1 MKNYIFLFITIINL
15 FSFSGYSQKAKIAV
29 AEKKYN
35 NYAYIDAIKTY
46 ERVAKKGYK
55 SVDLFQKLGNSY
67 YFNAEYDQAA
77 KWYDELFAMTS
88 DLDSEYYY
96 RYAQSLKSIG
106 QNDKA
111 NTMMEKFL
119 QKDLNDSR
127 GLLFEKNKNYLDA
140 IKANSGRFQIE
151 DAGINSIYSDYGSS
165 FYLNK
170 LVFASARDTGSLAH
184 RTHGW
189 TGQYF
194 TNLYIADLG
203 DEMAPSKVGKF
214 SKTINSKFH
223 ESTPVFTKDGKTM
236 YFTRNNYIDGKK
248 RKDGND
254 VTLVKIYKAS
264 FENDQWTKITELPF
278 DNDDYSTA
286 HPVLSP
292 DEKTLYFASDM
303 PDSMGQSDLF
313 KVKINEDGS
322 YSFPEN
328 LGKTINT
335 EGKETFPFITD
346 ENELYFSSDGYPG
359 LGGLDIFVS
368 KINSDGTFGEVQN
381 IGADANSAKDDF
393 AYLIDTK
400 TRRGFLSSNRD
411 GGMGFDDIYKFL
423 ETKKLLCEQELYG
436 VITDMSTAQVLPDA
450 KITLFD
456 NKFELVK
463 TTISDQNG
471 YYSFPVEC
479 GKTYNVRAA
488 KEEYTTKEQKITIA
502 SKKGRTNLPFALEK
516 TTCKVTV
523 GDDLGKCFGIKMI
536 YFDFDK
542 SNIRREAALDL
553 EKILD
558 VLKQYPTMKLDI
570 RSHTDSRGTFKYNEA
585 LSDRRAKSTINW
597 LVKNGVDTS
606 RLIGRGYGENLLVNN
621 CSDGVECTEEEHQ
634 LNRRSEFI
642 ITAL

>member
-1 MKNYIFLFITIINL
+1 
-15 FSFSGYSQKAKIAV
+15 
-29 AEKKYN
+29 
-35 NYAYIDAIKTY
+35 
-46 ERVAKKGYK
+46 
-55 SVDLFQKLGNSY
+55 
-67 YFNAEYDQAA
+67 
-77 KWYDELFAMTS
+77 
-88 DLDSEYYY
+88 
-96 RYAQSLKSIG
+96 
-106 QNDKA
+106 
-111 NTMMEKFL
+111 
-119 QKDLNDSR
+119 
-127 GLLFEKNKNYLDA
+127 
-140 IKANSGRFQIE
+140 
-151 DAGINSIYSDYGSS
+151 
-165 FYLNK
+165 
-170 LVFASARDTGSLAH
+170 
-184 RTHGW
+184 
-189 TGQYF
+189 
-194 TNLYIADLG
+194 
-203 DEMAPSKVGKF
+203 
-214 SKTINSKFH
+214 
-223 ESTPVFTKDGKTM
+223 
-236 YFTRNNYIDGKK
+236 
-248 RKDGND
+248 
-254 VTLVKIYKAS
+254 
-264 FENDQWTKITELPF
+264 
-278 DNDDYSTA
+278 
-286 HPVLSP
+286 
-292 DEKTLYFASDM
+292 M

-322 YSFPEN
+322 YSIPEN

-436 VITDMSTAQVLPDA
+436 VITDMSSAQVLPDA